1 MAAIFFDI
9 DGTLWDQKSEI
20 PESTVTAVRR
30 LHENG
35 HLSFLCSGRSRVM
48 IFGKNLMSLAMDGI
62 LAGCGTYIEYQGR
75 ELWRKELDPELIAH
89 TTVTLERYHMPML
102 IEGHTRSYMDRE
114 MLADR
119 YGAYLK
125 KTLPEK
131 ILMMDETKGQ
141 WRGSKFSV
149 ITWQRDYKAAAEEL
163 AEDYEILQH
172 GQYVME
178 LVPKGFSKATGIR
191 KVCELLGIS
200 HEETYAVGDSV
211 NDCDMLRYA
220 AHGIA
225 MGSGRPEAK
234 EAADYVTAGLHEDG
248 VYLAMEHYGL
258 I

>member
-20 PESTVTAVRR
+20 PESTVEAIRR

-48 IFGKNLMSLAMDGI
+48 IFGENLMALAMDGI
-62 LAGCGTYIEYQGR
+62 VAGCGTYIEYQGK
-75 ELWRKELDPELIAH
+75 ELWRKELDPALIVR
-89 TTVTLERYHMPML
+89 TVEVLAQYQMPTL
-102 IEGHTRSYMDRE
+102 IEGHTLAYMQRE
-114 MLADR
+114 MLEDR

-125 KTLPEK
+125 KTLREK
-131 ILMMDETKGQ
+131 VQMMDETKGQ
-141 WRGSKFSV
+141 WSGSKFSV
-149 ITWQRDYKAAAEEL
+149 ITYQRDYPAASVAL
-163 AEDYEILQH
+163 AEDFEILQH
-172 GQYVME
+172 GPYVME
-178 LVPKGFSKATGIR
+178 LVPKGFSKATGIQR
-191 KVCELLGIS
+191 VCDLLGIP
-200 HEETYAVGDSV
+200 HEETYAIGDSV

-234 EAADYVTAGLHEDG
+234 EAADYVTTGLHEDG
-248 VYLAMEHYGL
+248 VYHAMEHFGL